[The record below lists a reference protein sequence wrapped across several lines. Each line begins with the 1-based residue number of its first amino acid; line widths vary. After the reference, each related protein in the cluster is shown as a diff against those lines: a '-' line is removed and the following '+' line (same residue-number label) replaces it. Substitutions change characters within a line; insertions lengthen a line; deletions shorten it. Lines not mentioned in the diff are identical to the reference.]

1 MEGSA
6 VTPRIRRSP
15 CCTGEY
21 SFAGRDSGPS
31 THRGIGRKAI
41 VPKEMSLV
49 MKTDALIGRLVLSAF
64 LLVAVVPHKIPASE
78 MHCQPDAEM
87 NALNGLPLSPSM
99 SVMPVSPPSDFLAQ
113 HDKEIADPEP
123 LKQYIADKF
132 QVDDENADKVVKTA
146 YKVSGDTG
154 VAPNLL
160 LAIAAVESS
169 FDPHAEGRGS
179 KGLMQIQVSAH
190 REEIRQ
196 IGGIRG
202 LYDIVKNFTL
212 GGKIFKN
219 CIAQVNGNVH
229 KALLCYNGATVANSY
244 PDKVLKIKAKFDAVE
259 KSGNIED

>member
-1 MEGSA
+1 
-6 VTPRIRRSP
+6 
-15 CCTGEY
+15 
-21 SFAGRDSGPS
+21 
-31 THRGIGRKAI
+31 
-41 VPKEMSLV
+41 
-49 MKTDALIGRLVLSAF
+49 
-64 LLVAVVPHKIPASE
+64 